1 MKDINFRLLIAV
13 ITSLILGIVMG
24 LYEFWFWKSIFY
36 WIILLII
43 MIFLLLGIK
52 IGSSLN
58 QGESK

>member
-1 MKDINFRLLIAV
+1 MNSQNFHFLIAG
-13 ITSLILGIVMG
+13 ITSFILGLVMG

-36 WIILLII
+36 WIILLIT
-43 MIFLLLGIK
+43 MIFLILGIK